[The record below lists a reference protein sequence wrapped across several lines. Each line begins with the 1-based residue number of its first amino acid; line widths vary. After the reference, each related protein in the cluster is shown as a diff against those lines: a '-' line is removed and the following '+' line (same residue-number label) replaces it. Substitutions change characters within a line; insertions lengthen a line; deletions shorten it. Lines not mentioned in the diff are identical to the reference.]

1 MPHLKGSLPPEPFPL
16 DDPAQRLTA
25 RGAAKPLAG
34 TAPGPREVLL
44 AAGTIAA
51 EKIGAVGWALTLAPQ
66 SDTRTPCPGP
76 WGTFPERGWLLP
88 DDARYSDSDTADT
101 GPDVFP
107 ARWKSA
113 DTAGSL
119 VVAAIAALR
128 LGTRDYSIGPG
139 GGWAERAARNP

>member
-1 MPHLKGSLPPEPFPL
+1 MAG
-16 DDPAQRLTA
+16 
-25 RGAAKPLAG
+25 GAAKPLTAAASAG
-34 TAPGPREVLL
+34 REVLL

-76 WGTFPERGWLLP
+76 WGSSPERGWLLP
-88 DDARYSDSDTADT
+88 DDARHSDSDTADT

-107 ARWKSA
+107 ARGKSA
-113 DTAGSL
+113 DTAGWL
-119 VVAAIAALR
+119 VVAAIAALP

-139 GGWAERAARNP
+139 GGWVERAARIP